1 TSSVRTVYDPAAD
14 VFYKFSL
21 DIQITNDVRRLWRYE
36 LRWIALLAHLLRPI
50 FADVAAT
57 FPGTAFLIDRGYR
70 TIDAGD
76 MQLYEGFAAIARDGV
91 GAHALPGVTPMLAA
105 GISEGFSGNPLD
117 TQDADTALTWWRHYL
132 AAVIPPVLYTYFR
145 HGVVLECHL

>member
-1 TSSVRTVYDPAAD
+1 
-14 VFYKFSL
+14 
-21 DIQITNDVRRLWRYE
+21 ITNDVRRLWRYE

-76 MQLYEGFAAIARDGV
+76 MQLYEGLAAIVRDGV
-91 GAHALPGVTPMLAA
+91 RAHALPGVTPMLAA
-105 GISEGFSGNPLD
+105 GISEGFQGNPLD
-117 TQDADTALTWWRHYL
+117 PQDADTALTWWRHYL

-145 HGVVLECHL
+145 HGVVLECHLQNVLIGVDTDGTPVQVFFRDHE